1 MAWILLVVAGLL
13 EVVWAIGMKQSQGF
27 TRLWPSVWTIGAM
40 LASFGLLAVAMRT
53 LPLGISYTVWVGIG
67 AVGSVIAG
75 AVLFG
80 ERMNAAQ
87 FACVAMIGLG
97 IAGLKFATSV
107 KAAPGATSVTPS
119 GSPGNGP

>member
-27 TRLWPSVWTIGAM
+27 TKLWPSVWTIGAM

-75 AVLFG
+75 AALFG
-80 ERMNAAQ
+80 ERMNVVQ
-87 FACVAMIGLG
+87 FACVALIGLG
-97 IAGLKFATSV
+97 IAGLKFATSA
-107 KAAPGATSVTPS
+107 KPAPGAPS
-119 GSPGNGP
+119 DAPAEGPAGGP

>member
-27 TRLWPSVWTIGAM
+27 TRLWPSVWTIAAM
-40 LASFGLLAVAMRT
+40 LASFALLATAMRT

-67 AVGSVIAG
+67 ALGSVIAG

-80 ERMNAAQ
+80 ERMSAAQ

-97 IAGLKFATSV
+97 IAGLKFTTKSSSSASP
-107 KAAPGATSVTPS
+107 AMEAPAG
-119 GSPGNGP
+119 GGG

>member
-1 MAWILLVVAGLL
+1 
-13 EVVWAIGMKQSQGF
+13 MKQSQGF
-27 TRLWPSVWTIGAM
+27 TRLWPSVWTIAAM

-80 ERMNAAQ
+80 ERMNAVQ

-97 IAGLKFATSV
+97 IAGLKFATTTTS
-107 KAAPGATSVTPS
+107 APGSAPGAAPAETGAAPTK
-119 GSPGNGP
+119 GPVDGP